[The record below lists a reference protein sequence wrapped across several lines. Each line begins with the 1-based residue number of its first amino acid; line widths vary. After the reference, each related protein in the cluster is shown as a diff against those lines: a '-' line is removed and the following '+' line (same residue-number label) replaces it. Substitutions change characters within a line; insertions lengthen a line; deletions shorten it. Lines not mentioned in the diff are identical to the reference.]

1 MSDFLVDE
9 RRLEK
14 FERHISDALEGIGEC
29 LRRLVALEEKS
40 HFHQQGLSDLRAE
53 VRQVDDRM
61 RLIELQMAKV
71 PNLEQNVSILFERQR
86 AQEQKLQEIAL
97 AHTSQAAKSGVGGR
111 IMMLLAGSALPLLL
125 GLVIVGIQKGGG
137 Q

>member
-1 MSDFLVDE
+1 MSEFLVDE

-14 FERHISDALEGIGEC
+14 FERHISAAVDGIGEC

-40 HFHQQGLSDLRAE
+40 HFHQQGLADLRAE
-53 VRQVDDRM
+53 VRQVEDRM

-71 PNLEQNVSILFERQR
+71 PSLESNVGILFERIR
-86 AQEQKLQEIAL
+86 LQEQLVQNLSIAQ
-97 AHTSQAAKSGVGGR
+97 TSQAVKSGVGSK
-111 IMMLLAGSALPLLL
+111 ILMVLAGSALPLLM
-125 GLVIVGIQKGGG
+125 GLVIVGIQKGVG